1 MVRDFAVSSVERFY
15 TRCKIHDNRNTNHGI
30 DYTMP
35 LKIIDP
41 IRRYN
46 FLEIELH
53 GEISEE
59 EERFVIPFFPIRRK
73 LTLWDLEKIFLHA
86 SSAPSI
92 KGILLKIRE
101 LNIGL
106 ARGEAIRRGI
116 LELREK
122 GKKVFVYLENPG
134 NIEYMIG
141 SAGDIVFIPPWSL
154 LNLIG
159 LKAEVTFLKDAL
171 DKIGIEAQIKGLG
184 EYKSAAE
191 TFTRKSMSEPHRNMI
206 DSIMDDLYIQF
217 VKRISQARGIDEE
230 KTKCLIDSGP
240 FTPEEALKFG
250 LVDGLGYESDFEK
263 KINETLGYQL
273 KKIQAKSF
281 IRFINVKEIFRF
293 IKEKIKRDAG
303 IIALISDSGMV
314 TLGESKGSGGTKTL
328 GSQTLLKVL
337 RKVEGDKNIKAI
349 VLRISSP
356 GGSGIASD
364 IISNQLKIISEKKPV
379 IVSMSDVAASGGYL
393 IAIGARKIVAEPL
406 TLTGSIGIIS
416 GKFIIKDFLAKLGVT
431 KEAVKRGTRA
441 LMFSSYRGF
450 TEDEEEKLNQIMK
463 SFYEDFI
470 KKVAMARGM
479 DFKAAEGLARGRV
492 WTGRQAKDNGL
503 IDELGGI
510 KESIQIAKK
519 EAGIPD
525 DISPFIK
532 FFSKP
537 KGIQFYLRDRNI
549 IFGGKLDYLIE
560 NIKSL
565 KNEAILTLMPFWID
579 IN

>member
-1 MVRDFAVSSVERFY
+1 
-15 TRCKIHDNRNTNHGI
+15 
-30 DYTMP
+30 
-35 LKIIDP
+35 
-41 IRRYN
+41 
-46 FLEIELH
+46 
-53 GEISEE
+53 
-59 EERFVIPFFPIRRK
+59 
-73 LTLWDLEKIFLHA
+73 
-86 SSAPSI
+86 
-92 KGILLKIRE
+92 
-101 LNIGL
+101 
-106 ARGEAIRRGI
+106 
-116 LELREK
+116 
-122 GKKVFVYLENPG
+122 
-134 NIEYMIG
+134 
-141 SAGDIVFIPPWSL
+141 
-154 LNLIG
+154 
-159 LKAEVTFLKDAL
+159 
-171 DKIGIEAQIKGLG
+171 
-184 EYKSAAE
+184 
-191 TFTRKSMSEPHRNMI
+191 
-206 DSIMDDLYIQF
+206 
-217 VKRISQARGIDEE
+217 
-230 KTKCLIDSGP
+230 
-240 FTPEEALKFG
+240 
-250 LVDGLGYESDFEK
+250 
-263 KINETLGYQL
+263 
-273 KKIQAKSF
+273 
-281 IRFINVKEIFRF
+281 
-293 IKEKIKRDAG
+293 
-303 IIALISDSGMV
+303 MV

>member
-1 MVRDFAVSSVERFY
+1 ML
-15 TRCKIHDNRNTNHGI
+15 TT
-30 DYTMP
+30 
-35 LKIIDP
+35 IINP
-41 IRRYN
+41 ISRYN
-46 FLEIELH
+46 FVEIELQ

-59 EERFVIPFFPIRRK
+59 EERFVIPFFPISRK

-86 SSAPSI
+86 SSIPSI
-92 KGILLKIRE
+92 KGVLLKIRE
-101 LNIGL
+101 LKIGL

-122 GKKVFVYLENPG
+122 GKRVFVYLENPG
-134 NIEYMIG
+134 NLEYMIG
-141 SAGDIVFIPPWSL
+141 SAGDMVFIPPWSV

-171 DKIGIEAQIKGLG
+171 DKLGIEAQIKGLG

-191 TFTRKSMSEPHRNMI
+191 MFTRKSMSDPHRSMI
-206 DSIMDDLYIQF
+206 DSIMDDFYLQF
-217 VKRISQARGIDEE
+217 VRRISEARGIDEE
-230 KTKCLIDSGP
+230 KTRGLIDSGP
-240 FTPEEALKFG
+240 FIPEEALKIG

-263 KINETLGYQL
+263 KINESIGYQL

-281 IRFINVKEIFRF
+281 IRFINIKETFRF

-314 TLGESKGSGGTKTL
+314 TLGESKGSGRTKTL

-337 RKVEGDKNIKAI
+337 RRVADDQNIKAI

-364 IISNQLKIISEKKPV
+364 IISNQLKLISEKKP
-379 IVSMSDVAASGGYL
+379 IIISMSDVAASGGYL

-416 GKFIIKDFLAKLGVT
+416 GKFIIKNFLTKLGVAR
-431 KEAVKRGTRA
+431 EAVKRGSRA
-441 LMFSSYRGF
+441 LMFSSYKEF

-463 SFYEDFI
+463 SFYEDFVN
-470 KKVAMARGM
+470 KVATARRM
-479 DFKAAEGLARGRV
+479 DFKATEELARGRV
-492 WTGRQAKDNGL
+492 WTGRQAKEIGL

-510 KESIQIAKK
+510 KESIEIAKK

-525 DISPFIK
+525 NISPIIK

-537 KGIQFYLRDRNI
+537 KGIQFYPQDRNI
-549 IFGGKLDYLIE
+549 LFTAKVDYLIE
-560 NIKSL
+560 NIKAL
-565 KNEAILTLMPFWID
+565 KNEEILTLMPFWFEIS
-579 IN
+579 